1 MRALISVVAI
11 VLTIVCAFLLV
22 QRTNDRAE
30 QRAIK
35 TSLAR
40 LETRLAAAEAELEA
54 RSHAAQRS
62 VVQDYTTP
70 LPSGPDVETRQRE
83 FPRDVLVYDEH
94 DHLDVFGAMVSSPS
108 GIMVSDAGQKLIVG
122 DLRIAL
128 DDAVLVADGATI
140 DTVSR
145 RITAKSVSKH
155 QKPSNLERYRIE
167 VPILP
172 EWPNK
177 SLQPTPTAVM
187 PPAAQEIMPAV
198 GVAEH

>member
-1 MRALISVVAI
+1 MRALIAVVAI
-11 VLTIVCAFLLV
+11 ALTIVCAFLLV
-22 QRTNDRAE
+22 QQTNDRAE
-30 QRAIK
+30 QGAIK

-40 LETRLAAAEAELEA
+40 LEARLAAAEAELEA
-54 RSHAAQRS
+54 RSYAAQRN

-70 LPSGPDVETRQRE
+70 LPSGPDVQTRQRE
-83 FPRDVLVYDEH
+83 FPRDVIVYDEH
-94 DHLDVFGAMVSSPS
+94 DHLDVFGAMVSSPG

-140 DTVSR
+140 DMVNR

-155 QKPSNLERYRIE
+155 QKPNNLERYRIE

-177 SLQPTPTAVM
+177 SLQPTPTAVT
-187 PPAAQEIMPAV
+187 PRAGARVVPAV
-198 GVAEH
+198 SVAEH